1 MEEPGEQG
9 VTSAIKLGVLAPE
22 EFAIPPAKEMAKY
35 KLPVRWKSCW
45 QIANSVLPFCA
56 LWYLM
61 YLSSFWSYF
70 LTLALAIPAAGF
82 VVRIFIIQHD
92 CGHHSF
98 FRNRRANDV
107 LGSLCGVLTLTPYH
121 FWKRTH
127 ARHHVSSGDLSHRG
141 HGDVGIL
148 TVDEYLSRSRLG
160 RLKYRVYRNPLIL
173 FVFGASYLFLLQ
185 QRTTFSLP
193 RSWRRERMSVHLTNA
208 GLLAMVALGWYTIGL
223 ACFFSIHLPI
233 FVLAAAIGSWLF
245 YVQHQFED
253 AYWQPHESWEFSRS
267 AMEGSSYY
275 RLPRVLQWF
284 TGNIGFHH
292 IHHFDSRIPNYNLAG
307 CYAAEPAFQQA
318 VTFGIRDSL
327 KCTKMKLWDEK
338 RQRMTAFA
346 EVHTAAPQMEHD
358 LDGGTGSSVA
368 RRAA

>member
-1 MEEPGEQG
+1 MEESGG
-9 VTSAIKLGVLAPE
+9 TGATTAIKLGVLAPE
-22 EFAIPPAKEMAKY
+22 EFKIPPAKEMAKY
-35 KLPVRWKSCW
+35 KLPVRWKSWW
-45 QIANSVLPFCA
+45 QIANSVLPFCG

-98 FRNRRANDV
+98 FRNRRANDM
-107 LGSLCGVLTLTPYH
+107 LGTLCGVLTLTPYH

-127 ARHHVSSGDLSHRG
+127 SRHHASSGDLNHRG

-148 TVDEYLSRSRLG
+148 TVDEYLGRSRLG
-160 RLKYRVYRNPLIL
+160 RLQYRVYRHPLIL
-173 FVFGASYLFLLQ
+173 FVFGASYLFLIQ

-208 GLLAMVALGWYTIGL
+208 ALLTMVALGWYTIGL
-223 ACFFSIHLPI
+223 TSFLSIHLPI

-253 AYWQPHESWEFSRS
+253 AYWQPHETWEFSRS

-327 KCTKMKLWDEK
+327 KCTRMKLWDEK
-338 RQRMTAFA
+338 RQRMAPFA
-346 EVHTAAPQMEHD
+346 DAHVAAPKSDQD
-358 LDGGTGSSVA
+358 LGQATSPSKN